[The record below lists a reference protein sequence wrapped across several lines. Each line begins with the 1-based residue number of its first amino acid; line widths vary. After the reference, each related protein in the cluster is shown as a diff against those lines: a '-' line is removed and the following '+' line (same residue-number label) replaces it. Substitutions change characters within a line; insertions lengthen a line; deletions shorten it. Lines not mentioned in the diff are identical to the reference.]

1 MKIDK
6 LKQRLRSE
14 RPRVNLSISLPE
26 DVVEDLKDV
35 APKLGFSNYLALAR
49 AYICQGL
56 RLDLDKL
63 DAHPLSSLVESL
75 RQQGVSDEVIAIAV
89 AESRNAT
96 TLEAMAEISDEIITA
111 REQLH
116 HIPPINPPVQK
127 MERLE
132 RQ

>member
-6 LKQRLRSE
+6 LRQRLRSE
-14 RPRVNLSISLPE
+14 RPRVNLSVSLPE
-26 DVVEDLKDV
+26 DVIEDLKDV
-35 APKLGFSNYLALAR
+35 APKLGFSNYLALVR

-89 AESRNAT
+89 AEFRNVT
-96 TLEAMAEISDEIITA
+96 HLEAMTGISDEVITT

-116 HIPPINPPVQK
+116 HVPPITLPVQK
-127 MERLE
+127 IG
-132 RQ
+132 